1 MLKIE
6 RRGHMEK
13 DILINEIMWE
23 YNVTRKTALRTVNV
37 YESLGKYNELCDLVK
52 NKEKLY
58 LVTRKD

>member
-1 MLKIE
+1 
-6 RRGHMEK
+6 MEK
-13 DILINEIMWE
+13 DILVNEIMWE

-58 LVTRKD
+58 LVTSKD